1 MFWGLSS
8 TFSEHY
14 QPRALVLKLHE
25 PPTPFYT
32 WVSMHTHAAF
42 SYQFSHVWT
51 INVDA
56 LISNP
61 YYVCTSNLQRNPKN
75 QKKKKPQC
83 HSQSLVCC
91 FFYFF
96 NFNLSLIIQFFKLF
110 NILHAWKCLS
120 VFSSSFF
127 VFYQKSQIKNREA
140 WGQRRA
146 EWTWLSAPHLHYLCT
161 HSTCPGPCWGH
172 WMTNGFSN
180 ALIKPSSHM
189 INNQEE

>member
-75 QKKKKPQC
+75 QKKKKPSVTPRVLYVVFLFLQL
-83 HSQSLVCC
+83 QSNFLNCST
-91 FFYFF
+91 FYMHG
-96 NFNLSLIIQFFKLF
+96 NACQFFLLLF
-110 NILHAWKCLS
+110 LY
-120 VFSSSFF
+120 
-127 VFYQKSQIKNREA
+127 FYQKSQIKSREA

-180 ALIKPSSHM
+180 ALIKPCSHM
-189 INNQEE
+189 INNQEG

>member
-1 MFWGLSS
+1 MAFGGKRKSRWEFFNTNKRSHVDLYLSWPYQRTEFYGTKLKWIKIFYDPRYCQDVLCLIRPLHVTVVVMFWGLSS

-75 QKKKKPQC
+75 QKKKKPSVTPRVLYVVFLFLQL
-83 HSQSLVCC
+83 QS
-91 FFYFF
+91 
-96 NFNLSLIIQFFKLF
+96 
-110 NILHAWKCLS
+110 
-120 VFSSSFF
+120 FSYNPIF
-127 VFYQKSQIKNREA
+127 
-140 WGQRRA
+140 
-146 EWTWLSAPHLHYLCT
+146 
-161 HSTCPGPCWGH
+161 
-172 WMTNGFSN
+172 
-180 ALIKPSSHM
+180 
-189 INNQEE
+189 

>member
-75 QKKKKPQC
+75 QKKKTQC
-83 HSQSLVCC
+83 HSQSLVWG
-91 FFYFF
+91 FFF
-96 NFNLSLIIQFFKLF
+96 NLNLSFIIHF
-110 NILHAWKCLS
+110 NILHVWKCLS
-120 VFSSSFF
+120 GFFSVFFF
-127 VFYQKSQIKNREA
+127 FFYFTRNRKS
-140 WGQRRA
+140 RA
-146 EWTWLSAPHLHYLCT
+146 ERLEDKEERSGHDCLPHTCTTCVHTQRVQGPAGVTEWQMASAMLWL
-161 HSTCPGPCWGH
+161 
-172 WMTNGFSN
+172 
-180 ALIKPSSHM
+180 
-189 INNQEE
+189 NQAAIW

>member
-75 QKKKKPQC
+75 QKKKKPSVTPRVLYVVFLFLQ
-83 HSQSLVCC
+83 
-91 FFYFF
+91 
-96 NFNLSLIIQFFKLF
+96 LIIQFFKLF
-110 NILHAWKCLS
+110 NILHAWKCLL
-120 VFSSSFF
+120 VFSPFF
-127 VFYQKSQIKNREA
+127 CILPEI
-140 WGQRRA
+140 
-146 EWTWLSAPHLHYLCT
+146 T
-161 HSTCPGPCWGH
+161 
-172 WMTNGFSN
+172 
-180 ALIKPSSHM
+180 
-189 INNQEE
+189 NQEQRGLRTKKSGVDMTVCPTPALPVYTLNVSRALLGSLNDKWLQQCSD

>member
-75 QKKKKPQC
+75 QKKKNPV
-83 HSQSLVCC
+83 SLPESCMGFFLQLKS
-91 FFYFF
+91 FFYNPFQHSTCMEMPFRFF
-96 NFNLSLIIQFFKLF
+96 FGFFLLF
-110 NILHAWKCLS
+110 L
-120 VFSSSFF
+120 
-127 VFYQKSQIKNREA
+127 FYQKSQIKSREA

-180 ALIKPSSHM
+180 ALIKPCSHM
-189 INNQEE
+189 INNQDE

>member
-75 QKKKKPQC
+75 QKKKKPSVTPRVLYVVFLFLQL
-83 HSQSLVCC
+83 QS
-91 FFYFF
+91 FSYNRIF
-96 NFNLSLIIQFFKLF
+96 LI
-110 NILHAWKCLS
+110 
-120 VFSSSFF
+120 
-127 VFYQKSQIKNREA
+127 
-140 WGQRRA
+140 GQ
-146 EWTWLSAPHLHYLCT
+146 
-161 HSTCPGPCWGH
+161 HSTCMEMPVSFF
-172 WMTNGFSN
+172 FSFFCI
-180 ALIKPSSHM
+180 LPEIT
-189 INNQEE
+189 NQEQRGLRTKKSGVDMTVCPTPALPVYTLNVSRALLGSLNDKWLQQCSD

>member
-1 MFWGLSS
+1 MAFGGKRKSRWEFFNTNKRSHVDLYLSWPYQRTEFYGTKLKWIKIFYDPRYCQDVLCLIRPLHVTVVVMFWGLSS

-75 QKKKKPQC
+75 QKKKNPQC

-91 FFYFF
+91 FFISSTSIFF
-96 NFNLSLIIQFFKLF
+96 L
-110 NILHAWKCLS
+110 
-120 VFSSSFF
+120 
-127 VFYQKSQIKNREA
+127 
-140 WGQRRA
+140 
-146 EWTWLSAPHLHYLCT
+146 
-161 HSTCPGPCWGH
+161 
-172 WMTNGFSN
+172 
-180 ALIKPSSHM
+180 
-189 INNQEE
+189 

>member
-61 YYVCTSNLQRNPKN
+61 YVHQIYSAIPKIRR
-75 QKKKKPQC
+75 KKKPV
-83 HSQSLVCC
+83 SLPESCML

-120 VFSSSFF
+120 VFSFPFF

>member
-61 YYVCTSNLQRNPKN
+61 YYVPYVHQIYSAIPKIRR
-75 QKKKKPQC
+75 KKN
-83 HSQSLVCC
+83 HSVTPRVLYG

-120 VFSSSFF
+120 VFSFF
-127 VFYQKSQIKNREA
+127 FLYFTRNHKS
-140 WGQRRA
+140 RA
-146 EWTWLSAPHLHYLCT
+146 ERLEDKEERSGHDCLPHTCTTCVHTQRVQGPAGVTEWQMASAMLWL
-161 HSTCPGPCWGH
+161 
-172 WMTNGFSN
+172 
-180 ALIKPSSHM
+180 
-189 INNQEE
+189 NQAAIW

>member
-75 QKKKKPQC
+75 QKKKNPV
-83 HSQSLVCC
+83 SLPESCMGFFLQLKS
-91 FFYFF
+91 FFYNPFLLNCSTF
-96 NFNLSLIIQFFKLF
+96 YMHGNACQFFLLF
-110 NILHAWKCLS
+110 FCILTE
-120 VFSSSFF
+120 
-127 VFYQKSQIKNREA
+127 I
-140 WGQRRA
+140 
-146 EWTWLSAPHLHYLCT
+146 T
-161 HSTCPGPCWGH
+161 
-172 WMTNGFSN
+172 
-180 ALIKPSSHM
+180 
-189 INNQEE
+189 NQEQRGLRTKKSGVDMTVCPTPALPVYTLNVSRALLGSLNDKWLQQCSD

>member
-75 QKKKKPQC
+75 QKKKKPSVTPRVLYVVFLFLQL
-83 HSQSLVCC
+83 QS
-91 FFYFF
+91 
-96 NFNLSLIIQFFKLF
+96 
-110 NILHAWKCLS
+110 
-120 VFSSSFF
+120 FSYNPIF
-127 VFYQKSQIKNREA
+127 QIV
-140 WGQRRA
+140 Q
-146 EWTWLSAPHLHYLCT
+146 
-161 HSTCPGPCWGH
+161 HSTCMEMPVSFFFFFLYFTRNHKSRAERLEDKEERSGHDCLPHTCTTCVHTQRVQGPAGVTEWQMASAML
-172 WMTNGFSN
+172 W
-180 ALIKPSSHM
+180 L
-189 INNQEE
+189 NQAAIW

>member
-75 QKKKKPQC
+75 QKKKKPV
-83 HSQSLVCC
+83 SLPESCML

-127 VFYQKSQIKNREA
+127 LYFTRNHKS
-140 WGQRRA
+140 RA
-146 EWTWLSAPHLHYLCT
+146 ERLEDKEERSGHDCLPHTCTTCVHTQRVQGPAGVTEWQMASAMLWL
-161 HSTCPGPCWGH
+161 
-172 WMTNGFSN
+172 
-180 ALIKPSSHM
+180 
-189 INNQEE
+189 NQAAIW

>member
-75 QKKKKPQC
+75 QKKKNPQC

-91 FFYFF
+91 FFNFF
-96 NFNLSLIIQFFKLF
+96 NFNLSFIIQFFKLF

-120 VFSSSFF
+120 VFSSFF
-127 VFYQKSQIKNREA
+127 CILPEI
-140 WGQRRA
+140 
-146 EWTWLSAPHLHYLCT
+146 T
-161 HSTCPGPCWGH
+161 
-172 WMTNGFSN
+172 
-180 ALIKPSSHM
+180 
-189 INNQEE
+189 NQEQRSLRTKKSGVDMTVCPTPALPVYTLNVSRALLGSLNDKWLQQCSD